1 MICVHGVEKVGCG
14 FLVWFFLFQYPV
26 HAKAVAEATEH
37 SHEEH
42 GGGLAH
48 SAQIIEVADV
58 EALVEPAFDTPGG
71 AVEFEPVEGV

>member
-1 MICVHGVEKVGCG
+1 MKAE
-14 FLVWFFLFQYPV
+14 
-26 HAKAVAEATEH
+26 AVAEATEH
-37 SHEEH
+37 PHEEH

-48 SAQIIEVADV
+48 AAQIIEVTDV